1 MAELCSVLPAVH
13 GVRDELADVLRRTL
27 SASVQRFNVVL
38 SPRNTYP
45 AWARFELI
53 DRTEGAHRPIELT
66 IIAETDRR
74 GAILHS
80 AVLSKGRDALTLKR
94 VQHFS
99 RSQAEHWARYAAG
112 KGRAPLRSRPLQR
125 WFRSGLNY
133 CLNTGLETAPHFA
146 LRAKQIANRTGIAQ
160 NLVGHLR
167 HLT

>member
-1 MAELCSVLPAVH
+1 
-13 GVRDELADVLRRTL
+13 
-27 SASVQRFNVVL
+27 
-38 SPRNTYP
+38 P

-99 RSQAEHWARYAAG
+99 RSQADDWARYAAG
-112 KGRAPLRSRPLQR
+112 KGRDPLRSRPLQR

-167 HLT
+167 HLTKDFQVPDFVNCSVEVPFQRAPSPVAQKPGLAVVCH